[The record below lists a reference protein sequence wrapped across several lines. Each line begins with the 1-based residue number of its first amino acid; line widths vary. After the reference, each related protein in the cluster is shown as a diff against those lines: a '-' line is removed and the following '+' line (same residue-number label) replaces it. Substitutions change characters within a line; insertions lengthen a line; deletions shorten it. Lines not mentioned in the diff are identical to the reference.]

1 MNRRCLP
8 IRLILASLLIATTS
22 SCVTKT
28 VLIQQSL
35 SPVPEE
41 CKGVLYVAQNTPIR
55 VGIEGSDE
63 LLSLDMGGYYL
74 IHKNDLK
81 VMIQQLKADKAQTK
95 P

>member
-1 MNRRCLP
+1 MRRQSHP
-8 IRLILASLLIATTS
+8 ILLLWMMLLIAMTS

-28 VLIQQSL
+28 VLIRQSL
-35 SPVPEE
+35 SPVPEQ